1 LQQKFRTCQK
11 RNDWIKRNAAV
22 QSRKCGPAANGET
35 MINRNLERM
44 IHLAEEFFE
53 AKSDPDQIA
62 VDENVIERLRAI
74 HPNTMSEERDG
85 NGTIAWILLIPT
97 SNELMMQFVERKI
110 NEKDIL
116 ARTVPGSRY
125 EAIYLCS
132 ALVLPEYRKKGIA
145 QRLAIAA
152 IKAIQREHPLTSL
165 FYWSFSSEGDRLA
178 DAVAKVTNL
187 PLYKRVTE

>member
-1 LQQKFRTCQK
+1 
-11 RNDWIKRNAAV
+11 
-22 QSRKCGPAANGET
+22 
-35 MINRNLERM
+35 M

-62 VDENVIERLRAI
+62 VDENVIERLRTI

-85 NGTIAWILLIPT
+85 NGPIAWILLIPT
-97 SNELMMQFVERKI
+97 SKELMMQFIERKI

-116 ARTVPGSRY
+116 ARTVPGSQY

-145 QRLAIAA
+145 QKLAVAA
-152 IKAIQREHPLTSL
+152 IKAIQKEHLVSSL
-165 FYWSFSSEGDRLA
+165 FYWSFSDEGERLA
-178 DAVAKVTNL
+178 RAIALGTNL
-187 PLYKRVTE
+187 PLLKRDAE

>member
-1 LQQKFRTCQK
+1 
-11 RNDWIKRNAAV
+11 
-22 QSRKCGPAANGET
+22 

-74 HPNTMSEERDG
+74 HPNTMSEERDE
-85 NGTIAWILLIPT
+85 NGPVAWILLIPT
-97 SNELMMQFVERKI
+97 SKELMIQFVERKI

-116 ARTVPGSRY
+116 SRTVPGSRY

-132 ALVLPEYRKKGIA
+132 GLVLPEYRKKGIA
-145 QRLAIAA
+145 QRLAVAA
-152 IKAIQREHPLTSL
+152 IKAIQKEHPVTSL

-178 DAVAKVTNL
+178 EAVAKETNL